1 MAIENLDELWI
12 GDKVRSVKDG
22 RIGSYLGKSI
32 NGTAKIKYGKEVIT
46 MHPSELELVKEE
58 DETSF
63 DMLDWLEEPH
73 GVPAQKSKNTTFSA
87 EIDLHFNDAKRG
99 ALTPQQVLD
108 HQLESCKKHIETA
121 ISRKMNRI
129 VIIHGKGEG
138 ILRHLVHQL
147 LENYREVQWKMIINQ
162 GGATEVIFYYR

>member
-12 GDKVRSVKDG
+12 GDKVRYAKDG
-22 RIGSYLGKSI
+22 RIGSYLGKST
-32 NGTAKIKYGKEVIT
+32 NGTAKIKYGKEEMAV
-46 MHPSELELVKEE
+46 HPSELDLIKEE
-58 DETSF
+58 DETAF
-63 DMLDWLEEPH
+63 DMMDWLEEPH
-73 GVPAQKSKNTTFSA
+73 TVPPKKSKNVTFST
-87 EIDLHFNDAKRG
+87 EIDLHFDDTKRG

-108 HQLESCKKHIETA
+108 HQLEACKKHIETA
-121 ISRKMNRI
+121 ISKKVNRI

-138 ILRHLVHQL
+138 VLRHLVHQL